1 MELLQDQKMVF
12 SAFHKR
18 SGKLKIQKIM
28 QIQHFLMLIYF
39 FTLCSLG
46 LCYRSDK
53 DMTTYNHPDLPD
65 ALMNQPLPRII
76 SRGETF
82 RAAIGERVILPC
94 QVKDLGSYVMV
105 WQKGQDVL
113 SAKSIMVTADP
124 RIKLVN
130 HHNLQIRSIK
140 LSDAGDYQCKIHV
153 LGDPIIVIH
162 TLEILVPPKIRP
174 DPPDGN
180 YVVKKGR
187 KVELKCKAD
196 GNPEPSITWS
206 RLNNLLPSGEKRR
219 ASKTLIIDSVDRHEA
234 GIYVCR
240 AHNGVGVGQAETA
253 EAQIN
258 LQVLYPPEIELE
270 TDRVHSGENK
280 EAHLTCLIHG
290 NPTPTVR
297 WYKNSMLLEETD
309 TIRMTRRNNR
319 HTLILSSI
327 KSGEDFGNYSCVAEN
342 SLGTFKKH
350 IEVHGRPTPAVFRSE
365 PEAGGQSSYE
375 LTWTVDSYSPIIEYR
390 LLYRQIQPYHKFD
403 DGHSFLHG
411 GGDWTNVIIPG
422 DATRASSLLFNHRK
436 NYIVKDLR
444 PDAEYECLVQARNK
458 FGWSDASRIFHFF
471 SGKTQ
476 PKIRDLEWRVDN
488 GATKEVSSSMG
499 LLIALFT
506 SLDLLVMNLSL

>member
-1 MELLQDQKMVF
+1 MRTQ
-12 SAFHKR
+12 
-18 SGKLKIQKIM
+18 
-28 QIQHFLMLIYF
+28 QHFYFLLIF
-39 FTLCSLG
+39 FLTSSFTSGVL
-46 LCYRSDK
+46 SD
-53 DMTTYNHPDLPD
+53 NHQGLPD
-65 ALMNQPLPRII
+65 ALMNQPLPRIL

-82 RAAIGERVILPC
+82 RAAIGERIILPC
-94 QVKDLGSYVMV
+94 QVKDLGQYVMV

-153 LGDPIIVIH
+153 LGDPIVIIH

-187 KVELKCKAD
+187 KVELKCRAD

-234 GIYVCR
+234 GVYVCR
-240 AHNGVGVGQAETA
+240 AHNGVGVGKAETA

-375 LTWTVDSYSPIIEYR
+375 LTWTVDSYSAIIEYR

-403 DGHSFLHG
+403 DGNSFLHG

-422 DATRASSLLFNHRK
+422 DSQRTSALQFNHRK
-436 NYIVKDLR
+436 NYMVEDLR

-471 SGKTQ
+471 SGKSQ
-476 PKIRDLEWRVDN
+476 PKIRDLEWR
-488 GATKEVSSSMG
+488 TSSASKCTISG
-499 LLIALFT
+499 QLGFLILISSTLLTMIR
-506 SLDLLVMNLSL
+506 SL